1 MKIIAILILIV
12 TAYAPIDS
20 YKRMKQAQKERLKY
34 DKIIIDDKAYHPES
48 VYGYPEMRFE
58 IILII
63 YIMLFALL
71 GTALLAD
78 LNW

>member
-1 MKIIAILILIV
+1 M
-12 TAYAPIDS
+12 
-20 YKRMKQAQKERLKY
+20 RQAQKERLKY
-34 DKIIIDDKAYHPES
+34 DKIIIDDKAYPPES

-78 LNW
+78 FNR